1 MKSAFER
8 RSSIIR
14 ESSRHSTPRT
24 SPVRDDMAGSATAS
38 TSGVSGSARLRS
50 RRRFRPAKHRMRGVV
65 PNTNAVAT
73 DGGTK
78 SLPLIDGP
86 CVWRGPELL
95 KNPET
100 WTHRLTAT
108 EIEELDDALRA
119 ARENNLDIIDLSPA
133 NFPLPTLGSKLKD
146 SLKHDLVRGKGIH
159 LMKGLPV
166 ERYSMW
172 EICAAFFG
180 MGSYLGWHCPQNA
193 KGHVLGHVKDLGN
206 DPNNPQTRIYT
217 TSAAQPFHT
226 DSADIV
232 GLLCIANSTEGG
244 ESQVI
249 STAAVYNELVTK
261 NPTLAECLT
270 KPFPVDRKGEVPV
283 GKKPTYPMPVF
294 HVYESDRLTTHKGVE
309 DEIAETSINT
319 LLSGIYDRNFIDA
332 AQKRFTEEDGVAR
345 LTSTQTAALDA
356 LDALCDSP
364 NFRLDMRLEPGD
376 VQWLHNHTT
385 LHARSAYS
393 CSGHEFSQRH
403 LLRLWITPDDARELP
418 PIFSER
424 FGNLTPGPNRGG
436 IRVEGQKPY
445 CALEPGA

>member
-1 MKSAFER
+1 
-8 RSSIIR
+8 
-14 ESSRHSTPRT
+14 
-24 SPVRDDMAGSATAS
+24 
-38 TSGVSGSARLRS
+38 
-50 RRRFRPAKHRMRGVV
+50 
-65 PNTNAVAT
+65 
-73 DGGTK
+73 
-78 SLPLIDGP
+78 
-86 CVWRGPELL
+86 
-95 KNPET
+95 
-100 WTHRLTAT
+100 
-108 EIEELDDALRA
+108 
-119 ARENNLDIIDLSPA
+119 
-133 NFPLPTLGSKLKD
+133 
-146 SLKHDLVRGKGIH
+146 
-159 LMKGLPV
+159 
-166 ERYSMW
+166 
-172 EICAAFFG
+172 
-180 MGSYLGWHCPQNA
+180 
-193 KGHVLGHVKDLGN
+193 
-206 DPNNPQTRIYT
+206 
-217 TSAAQPFHT
+217 
-226 DSADIV
+226 
-232 GLLCIANSTEGG
+232 
-244 ESQVI
+244 
-249 STAAVYNELVTK
+249 
-261 NPTLAECLT
+261 
-270 KPFPVDRKGEVPV
+270 
-283 GKKPTYPMPVF
+283 VF